1 MKIDIKKLNEEIQG
15 LIEKEVSPE
24 FVDRVKQY
32 SDQERNRYKRDA
44 DRYKQNYDSTG
55 DDWYKDAF
63 DDVNKKA
70 NAKNMKADKVYQYLA
85 DHGVDVQNCKIETLN
100 GSELKSKDLKKLY
113 FNAKKDEQTKVI
125 LLVPAME
132 NFQAYELYT
141 TYDGKFAINDL
152 MPNTYKGVEDAV
164 YKPHSLKTALNSG
177 IFEGKQLFLV
187 SGPDLRILRM
197 QRRQSQKDMVK
208 RYKDD
213 EVPHSVET
221 DGDIQWAFDND
232 WSFLDKSGYIVDYAA
247 IKRKLMD
254 YKKQKGSY
262 SKDVDEILNGY
273 EELMGKVKE
282 LFTNYDPRQG
292 TSTDLPRIMDKMN
305 NLGYTLQKIDSNLET
320 PDNGTSL
327 KNHIDEAKRRIEN
340 IKTLL

>member
-15 LIEKEVSPE
+15 LIEREVSPE

-100 GSELKSKDLKKLY
+100 GSGLKSKDLKKLY

-125 LLVPAME
+125 LLVPYDQ
-132 NFQAYELYT
+132 NFVAYELYT

-152 MPNTYKGVEDAV
+152 MPNEYKGVGSG
-164 YKPHSLKTALNSG
+164 YTPYSLKTALNSG
-177 IFEGKQLFLV
+177 IFEGKQLFVV